1 MVLVD
6 QWVDESGGVVVVVSL
21 MISAILSS
29 PWVLGV
35 PDLGASESVFTPN
48 NENRLLY
55 LSTVCADSESFLA
68 ISVVPI
74 PSAAYKA
81 ILARRT

>member
-6 QWVDESGGVVVVVSL
+6 QWVDESGGLVVVVSL

-35 PDLGASESVFTPN
+35 PDLGASESVCTPN
-48 NENRLLY
+48 NENRLLH
-55 LSTVCADSESFLA
+55 LSTVCAESESVLA
-68 ISVVPI
+68 IALVPI
-74 PSAAYKA
+74 PSSANKA